1 MFAFSWPLGWLFAV
15 AVRGIATRSSL
26 PLLCVAVRIGQRAQ
40 RVTPVRPYRR
50 RQLVVLVVIVL
61 GFLKFS
67 EKSEQTQRF
76 NFGDEIISMIF
87 LGDVRLILTM

>member
-1 MFAFSWPLGWLFAV
+1 MHSSWPTLLAGRIFATFGSGSVTIMCAFSWPLGWLSV

-50 RQLVVLVVIVL
+50 RLVVLVVIVL
-61 GFLKFS
+61 VEVVL
-67 EKSEQTQRF
+67 
-76 NFGDEIISMIF
+76 
-87 LGDVRLILTM
+87 L

>member
-1 MFAFSWPLGWLFAV
+1 MCAFSWPLGWLSV

-26 PLLCVAVRIGQRAQ
+26 PLLCVTVRIGQRAQ

-61 GFLKFS
+61 IEVVL
-67 EKSEQTQRF
+67 
-76 NFGDEIISMIF
+76 
-87 LGDVRLILTM
+87 L